1 MTHAAENHCHNL
13 GELNPRPHARQ
24 NGARGQKTKTT
35 ETGAKWHGGRLWHI
49 NTTKYGGINAKKTTP
64 TTAQPQN
71 ITKNPPQIQAGETQA
86 GKRGTAATAK

>member
-1 MTHAAENHCHNL
+1 MKNKPLTHAAENHCHNL

-49 NTTKYGGINAKKTTP
+49 NTTKYGGINAKKNHANHR
-64 TTAQPQN
+64 TTAKHNQ
-71 ITKNPPQIQAGETQA
+71 KPPTNSSE
-86 GKRGTAATAK
+86 GKRAAATAK